1 MSKIPKDIKDLLFY
15 IELQQKQ
22 AQTNKNFFR
31 EKSQKYKYWEDWQ
44 TIYSQMLSTISFYL
58 NLKSGFNKKYGTEKA
73 DK

>member
-22 AQTNKNFFR
+22 AQTNKKFFK
-31 EKSQKYKYWEDWQ
+31 EGSQNYKHWENWQ

-58 NLKSGFNKKYGTEKA
+58 NLKSEFNKKYGTKEEK
-73 DK
+73 